1 MYILILSL
9 LFVSSFMMARA
20 FSFGMIHV
28 AMHGYRKSECI
39 ERIVNEQKACDFIN
53 ATYQMTITVIN
64 FFIVIGCLSFLFDVN
79 LISTFS
85 WIALVIIFSLYVTF
99 FVVKNK
105 LMIRYNLPNFYNDMI
120 DYRSKQKVVTK
131 DNDNEVDFIRSYQK
145 TINQKTKMN
154 IWFIISLILFL
165 FIFK

>member
-1 MYILILSL
+1 
-9 LFVSSFMMARA
+9 V
-20 FSFGMIHV
+20 
-28 AMHGYRKSECI
+28 K
-39 ERIVNEQKACDFIN
+39 
-53 ATYQMTITVIN
+53 
-64 FFIVIGCLSFLFDVN
+64 

-85 WIALVIIFSLYVTF
+85 WVALVIIFSLYVAF
-99 FVVKNK
+99 FVAKNK

-120 DYRSKQKVVTK
+120 DYRSKQKVVTQ

-165 FIFK
+165 YVF